1 MGCPRRQLGRL
12 DQPDLSVD
20 GKRMA
25 LSICFE
31 DMLWWPHWRL
41 LVDRPDVLVS
51 VDNAWFDADLAV
63 ARIQAQ
69 SIASVARA
77 AGAPLLRAVN
87 R

>member
-1 MGCPRRQLGRL
+1 MMFWR
-12 DQPDLSVD
+12 
-20 GKRMA
+20 K
-25 LSICFE
+25 ICE
-31 DMLWWPHWRL
+31 S
-41 LVDRPDVLVS
+41 RPTLDVLVS